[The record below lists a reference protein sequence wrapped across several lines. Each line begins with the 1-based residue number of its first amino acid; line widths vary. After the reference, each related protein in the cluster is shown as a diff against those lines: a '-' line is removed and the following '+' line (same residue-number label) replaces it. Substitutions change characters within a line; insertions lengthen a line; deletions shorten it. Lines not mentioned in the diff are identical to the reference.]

1 MSDENDNRPAR
12 PSLTLK
18 PRSGSVNAGVVKQ
31 TFSHGRSKTVVVET
45 KRVRTHAPGGGGNLA
60 GPSAAEKRTTYDP
73 RPATPGARP
82 PASNPGGLS
91 AEEHAARQ
99 RAIDAAREAQ
109 ERQAAQAR
117 ATAEEDARRRAAEA
131 AASAPAPAAPTAPTA
146 PPAEAPAPAP
156 APTPAP
162 APAAPVVA
170 QAPTPAPAAPVAV
183 AAPTPAPVQAA
194 APAPARPAAPAAQ
207 APAAA
212 SPNQTRTYEPSR
224 ERRDDRTSTTT
235 YRPPN
240 AGPFNQRAPRP
251 DANTN
256 FGQRTPRPEADR
268 AFTPRPPREGD
279 ARPPRDNAR
288 PGETVR
294 YSALAPKPVARPGD
308 RPGGARP
315 PRPGQP
321 AAPPATAEVQRAT
334 RQAPRPGGAGAVI
347 DRRPDDDDDRR
358 KGAAPGKAVSRT
370 KGEPKRREG
379 RLTIQVLA
387 GDDEG
392 AAERMRSLASV
403 RRAREREKEKRRGGA
418 AEQARVAR
426 EVVIPDIITVQEL
439 SNRMAV
445 RGVDIIK
452 FLMRQGVMLKI
463 NDVIDNDTA
472 ELVATEFGHTVRRV
486 SEADVEEGF
495 LDADDHDDHR
505 EPRAPVVT
513 VMGHVDH
520 GKTSLL
526 DALRA
531 TDVVAGEA
539 GGITQH
545 IGAYQV
551 RLKEGDR
558 VTFLDTPGHAAFSAM
573 RARGANI
580 TDIVILVVAAD
591 DGVMPQTIEAIQ
603 HAKAAGVPM
612 IVAVNKMDKPD
623 ADPTRVINELL
634 QHEIVVESLG
644 GETQIVEVSAKTRL
658 GLDELIERIL
668 LQAEVLDLKANPDR
682 TAEGVVIESKLDKG
696 RGAVATVLV
705 KRGTLKRGDIVVAG
719 AAWGKVRAL
728 LNERDEQLTDAG
740 PSTPVEILGLDGT
753 PDPGE
758 PFAVVESEARAR
770 ELTEYRVRL
779 KRERAAAS
787 GPMAGAS
794 MADMM
799 AKLQDKRISELP
811 LVIKGDVQGSVEA
824 IVGALD
830 KIGTDEVRA
839 RIILSG
845 AGAISESDVMLAKG
859 AGAPLLGFNV
869 RASRQA
875 RDLAVREGV
884 EIRYYAIIYDLI
896 DDIKG
901 VLSGMLAP
909 IQRETFLGNA
919 KVLQAFDISKVGKVA
934 GCRVVEGVVRKGAK
948 VRIVREN
955 VVVLELGTLQTL
967 KRFKDEV
974 PEVNAG
980 QECGMAFAGFQDIR
994 EGDEIECFTVEE
1006 VKRQLA

>member
-1 MSDENDNRPAR
+1 
-12 PSLTLK
+12 
-18 PRSGSVNAGVVKQ
+18 
-31 TFSHGRSKTVVVET
+31 
-45 KRVRTHAPGGGGNLA
+45 
-60 GPSAAEKRTTYDP
+60 
-73 RPATPGARP
+73 
-82 PASNPGGLS
+82 
-91 AEEHAARQ
+91 
-99 RAIDAAREAQ
+99 
-109 ERQAAQAR
+109 
-117 ATAEEDARRRAAEA
+117 
-131 AASAPAPAAPTAPTA
+131 
-146 PPAEAPAPAP
+146 
-156 APTPAP
+156 
-162 APAAPVVA
+162 
-170 QAPTPAPAAPVAV
+170 
-183 AAPTPAPVQAA
+183 
-194 APAPARPAAPAAQ
+194 
-207 APAAA
+207 
-212 SPNQTRTYEPSR
+212 
-224 ERRDDRTSTTT
+224 
-235 YRPPN
+235 
-240 AGPFNQRAPRP
+240 
-251 DANTN
+251 
-256 FGQRTPRPEADR
+256 
-268 AFTPRPPREGD
+268 
-279 ARPPRDNAR
+279 
-288 PGETVR
+288 
-294 YSALAPKPVARPGD
+294 
-308 RPGGARP
+308 
-315 PRPGQP
+315 
-321 AAPPATAEVQRAT
+321 
-334 RQAPRPGGAGAVI
+334 
-347 DRRPDDDDDRR
+347 
-358 KGAAPGKAVSRT
+358 
-370 KGEPKRREG
+370 
-379 RLTIQVLA
+379 
-387 GDDEG
+387 
-392 AAERMRSLASV
+392 
-403 RRAREREKEKRRGGA
+403 
-418 AEQARVAR
+418 
-426 EVVIPDIITVQEL
+426 

-495 LDADDHDDHR
+495 LDADDHDDHL

-551 RLKEGDR
+551 RLKDGDR

-612 IVAVNKMDKPD
+612 IVAVNKLDKPD

-644 GETQIVEVSAKTRL
+644 GDTQIVEVSAKTRQ

-728 LNERDEQLTDAG
+728 LNERDEQLSDAG

-811 LVIKGDVQGSVEA
+811 L
-824 IVGALD
+824 
-830 KIGTDEVRA
+830 
-839 RIILSG
+839 
-845 AGAISESDVMLAKG
+845 
-859 AGAPLLGFNV
+859 
-869 RASRQA
+869 
-875 RDLAVREGV
+875 
-884 EIRYYAIIYDLI
+884 
-896 DDIKG
+896 
-901 VLSGMLAP
+901 
-909 IQRETFLGNA
+909 
-919 KVLQAFDISKVGKVA
+919 
-934 GCRVVEGVVRKGAK
+934 
-948 VRIVREN
+948 
-955 VVVLELGTLQTL
+955 
-967 KRFKDEV
+967 
-974 PEVNAG
+974 
-980 QECGMAFAGFQDIR
+980 
-994 EGDEIECFTVEE
+994 
-1006 VKRQLA
+1006 